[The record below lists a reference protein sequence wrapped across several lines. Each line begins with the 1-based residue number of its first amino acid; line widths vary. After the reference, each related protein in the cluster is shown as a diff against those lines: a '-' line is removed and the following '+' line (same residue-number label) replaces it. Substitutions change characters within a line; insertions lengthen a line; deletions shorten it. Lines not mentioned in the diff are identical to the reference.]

1 MSDFH
6 IIDAPHTDRRVV
18 FATKHVTDAFRESQ
32 KSWSQH
38 SKSGNGSF
46 KCDPKLMQREWGA
59 PAPSFSHTSYCE
71 SEVRT
76 SLTRHKLCVRRPVER
91 DMKRNENGVFTFFFS
106 FFFNQA
112 RHLGLWANWIGRF
125 IPQLEKKKKTASP
138 GNSFPLWEIYDCIS
152 VSVSGRAA
160 SSAHLGHVSHSPL
173 WQMSSAR
180 RVSGL
185 RCCTSSSARST
196 SALRPRTL
204 RLNVMH
210 GACRKKKCFITLG
223 YKVFPSHQEPAGSVP
238 AGRS

>member
-1 MSDFH
+1 
-6 IIDAPHTDRRVV
+6 
-18 FATKHVTDAFRESQ
+18 
-32 KSWSQH
+32 
-38 SKSGNGSF
+38 
-46 KCDPKLMQREWGA
+46 MQREWGA
-59 PAPSFSHTSYCE
+59 PAPSFPHCSDCE

-91 DMKRNENGVFTFFFS
+91 DMKRNENCVFTSF

-112 RHLGLWANWIGRF
+112 RPLGLWANWIGQF
-125 IPQLEKKKKTASP
+125 IPQHEKKKTASL

-152 VSVSGRAA
+152 VSVSWRTA

-185 RCCTSSSARST
+185 HCCTSSSARST

-210 GACRKKKCFITLG
+210 GACRKKVLHYSGLQNIPFASGTSVFRTSRPELTLHMQ
-223 YKVFPSHQEPAGSVP
+223 STLQRIRLTTNRIMHTSCEPEGAEWP
-238 AGRS
+238 KYRPTQC